1 MDEAWDM
8 GRGKFMDKHGYVSPF
23 VIFTEFME
31 RLVSITDAYGLT
43 PMMWSDMYFRMGSE
57 NHLYYDENC
66 EIPEDV
72 KAKIPKNVEL
82 VYWHYGEARGCDDY
96 MLKKHAALGKKII
109 YAGGNWGWIGH
120 FPEHNYAM
128 LTELEALEAC
138 RKNGV
143 CEAMLTIWTNDNA
156 ECNTFANLFDLSFF
170 AENCFNA
177 KITTEELKA
186 RFAASTGGDYDAF
199 LAMSYYHNDFENGTD
214 YTRYP
219 LRFRGKPLFWQDIM
233 EGLYDTH
240 LFEKPMSE
248 HYRFA
253 RETMK
258 QYSGGRWN
266 YLYRF
271 AESVF
276 DYLAAK
282 TEIAEKL
289 VPAYKSGDRATLEKI
304 AYELLPALK
313 EKTKAVHL
321 MHRDIWFSSFKV
333 IGFANL
339 DVRYSGVEGRCDTAI
354 YLLNEYLSGK
364 TDKLPELEEE
374 RLHKNLNAFGTYSN
388 FVTPN
393 IKI

>member
-1 MDEAWDM
+1 
-8 GRGKFMDKHGYVSPF
+8 
-23 VIFTEFME
+23 
-31 RLVSITDAYGLT
+31 
-43 PMMWSDMYFRMGSE
+43 MWSDMYFRMGSPS
-57 NHLYYDENC
+57 HGYYDPDTVFSD
-66 EIPEDV
+66 EI

-82 VYWHYGEARGCDDY
+82 VYWHYGERFGCDDY
-96 MLKKHAALGKKII
+96 MIEQHKTLDRKIV
-109 YAGGNWGWIGH
+109 YAGGNWGWAGH

-128 LTELEALEAC
+128 LTTNMALEAC
-138 RKNGV
+138 RKSGV
-143 CEAMLTIWTNDNA
+143 REAMLTIWTNDNA
-156 ECNTFANLFDLSFF
+156 ECNTFTNLIDLSFF
-170 AENCFNA
+170 AEKCFNENV
-177 KITTEELKA
+177 TEDELKS
-186 RFAASTGGDYDAF
+186 RFKTSTGGDFDGF

-214 YTRYP
+214 YDRYT

-248 HYRFA
+248 HYRYA
-253 RETMK
+253 RDTMK
-258 QYSGGRWN
+258 KYSGGKWD

-289 VPAYKSGDRATLEKI
+289 VPAYKAADRATLEKI
-304 AYELLPALK
+304 TYELLPALK
-313 EKTKAVHL
+313 EKTKTVHL
-321 MHRDIWFSSFKV
+321 LHRDMWLSSFKV
-333 IGFANL
+333 IGYANL
-339 DVRYSGVEGRCDTAI
+339 DVRYSGVEGRCDTAM
-354 YLLNEYLSGK
+354 YLLDEYLTGK